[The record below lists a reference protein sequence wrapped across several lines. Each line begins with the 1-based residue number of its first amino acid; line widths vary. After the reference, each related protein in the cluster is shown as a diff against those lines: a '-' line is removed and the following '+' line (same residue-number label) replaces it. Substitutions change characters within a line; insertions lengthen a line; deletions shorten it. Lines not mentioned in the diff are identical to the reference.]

1 MVTLHFFV
9 GTFFCLVP
17 NTIEQQSSS
26 SISGPCNVD
35 SPLVGR
41 NDKVLLRFGTN
52 LVPNVCRMTSVEGLA
67 LNYYIF
73 KLSSKFPG
81 RPLFVVLEISGQP
94 DILKMFV
101 LVATGYLR
109 PFPFQVVRISHCCG
123 RLKHKIRLIL
133 PLPAIL

>member
-9 GTFFCLVP
+9 GTFFCLVL

-26 SISGPCNVD
+26 PISGPGNVD

-41 NDKVLLRFGTN
+41 NDKVLLRFCTN
-52 LVPNVCRMTSVEGLA
+52 LVPNVCCMTSVEGLT

-73 KLSSKFPG
+73 NVSWQTIIRGSGDMRSTRHFENVCTGCYWVFTTISISS
-81 RPLFVVLEISGQP
+81 VH
-94 DILKMFV
+94 
-101 LVATGYLR
+101 
-109 PFPFQVVRISHCCG
+109 ISHCCG
-123 RLKHKIRLIL
+123 LLKHKIRLIL